1 MGMTATEKIIAR
13 ACGLA
18 SVKPGDVVHP
28 NPDLVFLHDGQVENS
43 KKMLDELGID
53 RVRNADKVVFVTDHE
68 VIYTSPR
75 AAQRGVNIRSAA
87 KTWKIKN
94 FFDVGQGGHGHVFPI
109 ETGMVM
115 PGMFIFANDMHVTN
129 FGAVGAFG
137 LRAGSEVTSVLAMGT
152 LWTLVP
158 KTVRLT
164 LNGKLRPGVYGR
176 DVGFRVSKHLAGGEK
191 GDWGTDITYR
201 VLELAGPG
209 LDAFALEQRVALCN
223 TPTEI
228 NAINVFAPP
237 SQAVLERIAAAA
249 GKTVADLAPVY
260 SDADAQFEADLSFD
274 LSTLEPQVALPGAP
288 ENAVDVSTVVGKPVN
303 HAYIGSCGSSMY
315 EDMALAARV
324 LRGRK
329 VAAGTRLFV
338 VPGSVQTA
346 KRLADE
352 GLMSVFQE
360 AGAIMLQSGC
370 GPCAGGVLGLMH
382 SGEVSISTAATNGA
396 GRMGAKDSECYLG
409 SPATVAVSAVAGK
422 ISDPRSLA
430 Y

>member
-237 SQAVLERIAAAA
+237 SKAVLERIAA
-249 GKTVADLAPVY
+249 
-260 SDADAQFEADLSFD
+260 
-274 LSTLEPQVALPGAP
+274 
-288 ENAVDVSTVVGKPVN
+288 
-303 HAYIGSCGSSMY
+303 
-315 EDMALAARV
+315 LAAE
-324 LRGRK
+324 RGRR
-329 VAAGTRLFV
+329 VA
-338 VPGSVQTA
+338 TA
-346 KRLADE
+346 SPVRR
-352 GLMSVFQE
+352 
-360 AGAIMLQSGC
+360 
-370 GPCAGGVLGLMH
+370 PR
-382 SGEVSISTAATNGA
+382 AA
-396 GRMGAKDSECYLG
+396 
-409 SPATVAVSAVAGK
+409 SPAAVRKS
-422 ISDPRSLA
+422 PR
-430 Y
+430 

>member
-249 GKTVADLAPVY
+249 GKKVADLAPVY
-260 SDADAQFEADLSFD
+260 SDADAQFEADLNFD

-315 EDMALAARV
+315 EDMVLAARV

>member
-13 ACGLA
+13 ACGLE

-28 NPDLVFLHDGQVENS
+28 KPDLVFLHDGQVENS

-53 RVRNADKVVFVTDHE
+53 RVRNKDNVVFVTDHE
-68 VIYTSPR
+68 VIYTTPR
-75 AAQRGVNIRSAA
+75 AAQRGANIRKAA
-87 KTWKIKN
+87 KTWAIKN
-94 FFDVGQGGHGHVFPI
+94 FYDVGQGGHGHVFPI
-109 ETGMVM
+109 ETGMVL

-176 DVGFRVSKHLAGGEK
+176 DVGFRVSKQLAGGASGEY
-191 GDWGTDITYR
+191 GVDITYR

-209 LDAFALEQRVALCN
+209 LEDFGLEQRVALCN

-228 NAINVFAPP
+228 NAINIFSPP
-237 SQAVLERIAAAA
+237 SKAVLERIAKAS
-249 GKTVADLAPVY
+249 GKKVSDLAPLY
-260 SDADAQFEADLSFD
+260 SDADAAFEADISFD

-288 ENAVDVSTVVGKPVN
+288 ENAVDVSTVTGKPVN

-329 VAAGTRLFV
+329 VADGVRLFV
-338 VPGSVQTA
+338 VPGSVQTT
-346 KRLADE
+346 KRLTEE
-352 GLMSVFQE
+352 GLMSVFQD

-370 GPCAGGVLGLMH
+370 GPCAGGTLGLLH

-409 SPATVAVSAVAGK
+409 SPATVAVSAVAGA
-422 ISDPRSLA
+422 IADPRSLT

>member
-1 MGMTATEKIIAR
+1 MGMTATEKILAR
-13 ACGLA
+13 ACGVA
-18 SVKPGDVVHP
+18 SVRAGEVVYP
-28 NPDLVFLHDGQVENS
+28 KPDLVFLHDGQVENS

-68 VIYTSPR
+68 VIYTTVR
-75 AAQRGVNIRSAA
+75 AAQRGVNIRKAA
-87 KTWKIKN
+87 KTWAIKN
-94 FFDVGQGGHGHVFPI
+94 FYDVGQGGHGHVFPI
-109 ETGMVM
+109 ETGMVL
-115 PGMFIFANDMHVTN
+115 PGMFIFANDMHCTN
-129 FGAVGAFG
+129 FGALGAFG
-137 LRAGSEVTSVLAMGT
+137 LRAGGEVTTVLAMGT

-164 LNGKLRPGVYGR
+164 LNGKLGPGVYGR
-176 DVGFRVSKHLAGGEK
+176 DVGFRVSSQLAKREFGV
-191 GDWGTDITYR
+191 DITYR

-209 LDAFALEQRVALCN
+209 LDAFGLDQRVALCS

-228 NAINVFAPP
+228 NAINVFIPP
-237 SQAVLERIAAAA
+237 SRAILERISALS
-249 GKTVADLAPVY
+249 GKTLAPVY
-260 SDADAQFEADLSFD
+260 SDEDANFEADISFD

-303 HAYIGSCGSSMY
+303 HAFIGSCGSSMY
-315 EDMALAARV
+315 EDLALAARV

-329 VAAGTRLFV
+329 VADGTRLFV

-346 KRLADE
+346 KRLATE
-352 GLMSVFQE
+352 GLLSVFQD

-370 GPCAGGVLGLMH
+370 GPCAGGTLGPMH

-409 SPATVAVSAVAGK
+409 SPATVAVSAVAGR
-422 ISDPRSLA
+422 IADPRSLQ